1 MPERVK
7 YPFRKTKPFSA
18 IQLEEVSTMLSM
30 KKQRGLGSK
39 PNAAQQVE
47 TEDLFSF
54 FFLEKMWS
62 LGAIGLQ
69 NPRFLLRLVLW
80 NNVTHL
86 GMRGFKEQPDY
97 HLSDFTVTE
106 QYIKHKERQ
115 TKNRH
120 GDEPTAKN
128 G

>member
-30 KKQRGLGSK
+30 KKQRGLGNK

-47 TEDLFSF
+47 TEDLFF

-69 NPRFLLRLVLW
+69 NPRSLLRMVCG
-80 NNVTHL
+80 T
-86 GMRGFKEQPDY
+86 MSR
-97 HLSDFTVTE
+97 T
-106 QYIKHKERQ
+106 
-115 TKNRH
+115 
-120 GDEPTAKN
+120 
-128 G
+128 

>member
-30 KKQRGLGSK
+30 KKQRGLGNK
-39 PNAAQQVE
+39 PNAAQPVE
-47 TEDLFSF
+47 TEDLFFF

-69 NPRFLLRLVLW
+69 NPRSLLRLVCG
-80 NNVTHL
+80 T
-86 GMRGFKEQPDY
+86 M
-97 HLSDFTVTE
+97 SCT
-106 QYIKHKERQ
+106 
-115 TKNRH
+115 
-120 GDEPTAKN
+120 
-128 G
+128 